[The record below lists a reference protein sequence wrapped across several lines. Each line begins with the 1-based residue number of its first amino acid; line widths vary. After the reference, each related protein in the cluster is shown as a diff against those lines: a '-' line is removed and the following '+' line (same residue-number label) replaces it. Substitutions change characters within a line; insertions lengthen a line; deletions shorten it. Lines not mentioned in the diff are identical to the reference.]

1 MCTNSNTQP
10 SNGQQLSPDAFIENS
25 QNDTQKMNT
34 FTAYEKA
41 IEGYQFQVGRY
52 NIWMNYYAI
61 FVGALFV
68 ALYSIWPKSE
78 IETLCCACKPVCG
91 KAPAAVAESQEWFL
105 PLIISVLGWIASL
118 CWYGALLGYRKWNEH
133 WIKVVQGIEMVLN
146 KDVYPNVY
154 TAQPERPQKES
165 LWKRIKNIF
174 RCRMF
179 ICPRKRYL
187 CCIKHC
193 ISICKFL
200 KNIFG
205 GQTGDKISHTK
216 RKKNNKT
223 TSQKNVLNCK
233 RHGLSLAIILLC
245 LSSSLGCRVRF
256 CIISET
262 PKAIVLHT
270 KRKKQ

>member
-1 MCTNSNTQP
+1 M
-10 SNGQQLSPDAFIENS
+10 SPLK
-25 QNDTQKMNT
+25 QK
-34 FTAYEKA
+34 
-41 IEGYQFQVGRY
+41 
-52 NIWMNYYAI
+52 
-61 FVGALFV
+61 
-68 ALYSIWPKSE
+68 
-78 IETLCCACKPVCG
+78 
-91 KAPAAVAESQEWFL
+91 
-105 PLIISVLGWIASL
+105 
-118 CWYGALLGYRKWNEH
+118 
-133 WIKVVQGIEMVLN
+133 
-146 KDVYPNVY
+146 
-154 TAQPERPQKES
+154 
-165 LWKRIKNIF
+165 KRITYKRLSINHLLLLLSIVQQAVIS

-187 CCIKHC
+187 YCVNRCL
-193 ISICKFL
+193 SMEKFL

-245 LSSSLGCRVRF
+245 LSLSLGCRVRF

>member
-1 MCTNSNTQP
+1 MKKLIFSFLTSIIMCTNSNTQP

-133 WIKVVQGIEMVLN
+133 WIKVVQGIEMVL
-146 KDVYPNVY
+146 
-154 TAQPERPQKES
+154 
-165 LWKRIKNIF
+165 KRS
-174 RCRMF
+174 
-179 ICPRKRYL
+179 
-187 CCIKHC
+187 
-193 ISICKFL
+193 SI
-200 KNIFG
+200 N
-205 GQTGDKISHTK
+205 
-216 RKKNNKT
+216 
-223 TSQKNVLNCK
+223 
-233 RHGLSLAIILLC
+233 
-245 LSSSLGCRVRF
+245 
-256 CIISET
+256 
-262 PKAIVLHT
+262 
-270 KRKKQ
+270 

>member
-165 LWKRIKNIF
+165 LWKRIKNT
-174 RCRMF
+174 RW
-179 ICPRKRYL
+179 
-187 CCIKHC
+187 
-193 ISICKFL
+193 
-200 KNIFG
+200 
-205 GQTGDKISHTK
+205 
-216 RKKNNKT
+216 
-223 TSQKNVLNCK
+223 LN
-233 RHGLSLAIILLC
+233 
-245 LSSSLGCRVRF
+245 
-256 CIISET
+256 
-262 PKAIVLHT
+262 
-270 KRKKQ
+270 